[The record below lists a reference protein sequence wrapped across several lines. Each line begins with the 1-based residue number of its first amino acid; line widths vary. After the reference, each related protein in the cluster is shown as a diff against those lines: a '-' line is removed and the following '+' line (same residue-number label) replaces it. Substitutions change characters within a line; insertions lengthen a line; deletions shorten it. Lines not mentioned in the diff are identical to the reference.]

1 MQGQVTGMQS
11 MVEPMHHWKHTGPA
25 VPMMNAVESQLQV
38 PMLMEVGTWFLFLF
52 FLKTE
57 RSL

>member
-1 MQGQVTGMQS
+1 MQS